1 MITKATQGTMKMKR
15 VAMKQSEGLEE
26 ASEKMHMQSK
36 KPVEK
41 NAHAK
46 QATLGGSL
54 QYKQHSNSSVAIWAF
69 L

>member
-1 MITKATQGTMKMKR
+1 MKMKR

-26 ASEKMHMQSK
+26 AKL
-36 KPVEK
+36 
-41 NAHAK
+41 
-46 QATLGGSL
+46 ATLGGAP